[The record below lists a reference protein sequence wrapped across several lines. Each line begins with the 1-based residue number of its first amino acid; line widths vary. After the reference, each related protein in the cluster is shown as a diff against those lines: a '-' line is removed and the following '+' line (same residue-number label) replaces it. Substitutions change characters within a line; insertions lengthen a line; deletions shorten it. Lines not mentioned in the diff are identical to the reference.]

1 MRTTITYAAKLVLIT
16 TFCGLWLFSGVG
28 QVEACSCGSRPSPS
42 GAYHSSTV
50 VFSGKVV
57 AIRGFDIPAWGT
69 YSSADRGTI
78 EFRVSTVWKG
88 PAYETMSV
96 TTLRDSASCGYP
108 FEEGREYVVYAYAH
122 GFLEGPPT
130 VSYCSR
136 TRSFDQAQEDLKWLG
151 EGLTSLSGTAA
162 QLPPSM
168 IPTPTP
174 EPTATPTLTPT
185 PEPTATPTLTPTSE
199 PTATP
204 TPQPATGGC
213 NILSQSARA
222 PRDAWG
228 LGLIA
233 GVALLALR
241 RRPRR

>member
-28 QVEACSCGSRPSPS
+28 QVEACSCGPRPSPS

-96 TTLRDSASCGYP
+96 TTRRDSASCGYP